1 MRLISFGETVGDVE
15 VEALLNTL
23 HHSLAEVETK
33 PLVSG
38 VTLTEMLAK
47 NRGETLNNLPGEWK
61 AEALLDALAGTLGH
75 IKANIFFYFIV
86 GNVDT
91 KAFINTMHQN

>member
-38 VTLTEMLAK
+38 VTLTEMLAN
-47 NRGETLNNLPGEWK
+47 NRGRHT
-61 AEALLDALAGTLGH
+61 
-75 IKANIFFYFIV
+75 
-86 GNVDT
+86 
-91 KAFINTMHQN
+91 